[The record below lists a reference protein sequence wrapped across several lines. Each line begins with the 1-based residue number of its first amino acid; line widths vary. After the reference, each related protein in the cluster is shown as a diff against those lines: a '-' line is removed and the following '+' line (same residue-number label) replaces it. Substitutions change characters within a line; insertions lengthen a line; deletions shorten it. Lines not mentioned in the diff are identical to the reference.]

1 MTETLSRGSL
11 AIIGAI
17 AVAICSAA
25 PEFIW
30 QGFLLVVAHMSWSTV
45 ISAILVA
52 VILVFFVEPILELLR
67 IWLGNAENPS
77 RGTSRHLAVTAAV
90 GIFLALMSVGL
101 HDAMLAFT
109 TAGEQ
114 DGEAGIQRAVNV
126 TISWGAVP
134 FAVMLAWQAAAHRI
148 LAIPLGVIA
157 AASSFIAGWYFQ
169 WELDTT
175 LTTAV
180 PCLAIQLAGYRRALE
195 PHRDATYAHYAPT
208 LAVVAIVWLAAAFAY
223 DGVVRL
229 LHGGWPTLYDPTDYA
244 IDARFY
250 LGWFLG
256 LVLTRPTRSSGS
268 TPKAA

>member
-1 MTETLSRGSL
+1 MKETLSAGS
-11 AIIGAI
+11 ATIVGAI

-52 VILVFFVEPILELLR
+52 VILVFFVEPILERLR
-67 IWLGNAENPS
+67 AWLGNGEHPARRS
-77 RGTSRHLAVTAAV
+77 SRHLAITAAV
-90 GIFLALMSVGL
+90 GVFIALMSVGL

-148 LAIPLGVIA
+148 LAIPLGIVA
-157 AASSFIAGWYFQ
+157 AASSFLAGWYFE
-169 WELDTT
+169 WGLDTT
-175 LTTAV
+175 LTTAI
-180 PCLAIQLAGYRRALE
+180 PCLAIQLLGYRRARE
-195 PHRDATYAHYAPT
+195 RHEEATYAHYAPT
-208 LAVVAIVWLAAAFAY
+208 LAVVAVVWLVVAFLY
-223 DGVVRL
+223 DAGIRQFGL
-229 LHGGWPTLYDPTDYA
+229 AWPTLYDPTDYA

-256 LVLTRPTRSSGS
+256 LVLTRPTASSAI
-268 TPKAA
+268 TAAP